1 MPQRC
6 CERTNFTI
14 VMDRMSSPRARLQ
27 CSRTPALTK
36 FRIVRDDSEEDAIT
50 RMRFASYD
58 EAYDE
63 LERFYAGLCCSD
75 DRVEYSI
82 ETVGSI
88 L

>member
-1 MPQRC
+1 M
-6 CERTNFTI
+6 TN
-14 VMDRMSSPRARLQ
+14 
-27 CSRTPALTK
+27 

-50 RMRFASYD
+50 RLRFGSYD

-82 ETVGSI
+82 KKVSSI
-88 L
+88 I

>member
-1 MPQRC
+1 M
-6 CERTNFTI
+6 TN
-14 VMDRMSSPRARLQ
+14 
-27 CSRTPALTK
+27 

-50 RMRFASYD
+50 RLRFGSYD

-82 ETVGSI
+82 KKVCS
-88 L
+88 LP